1 MQQERTVT
9 TDETHSAPR
18 ELRRPLLG
26 AAVVVGIL
34 AIVKLLIHLATATN
48 YGLFGDEL
56 YFLAAGE
63 HLAWGYVD
71 FPPLT
76 AVQAWLARAL
86 FDQSVFGV
94 HVIPA
99 LLGAGLVILTGLIV
113 HELGGKRFAQA
124 LAGLAVLTAGIYLY
138 VNSYL
143 SMNSVEPLIWMSCAW
158 VLIRMIKTGNTRLWL
173 AFGGLAGLGLLN
185 KHTML
190 LFGAA
195 LIAGLLLTPARRLL
209 WNRWLLLGGTF
220 AFLIFLPNLVWMIRH
235 DFPFFEL
242 QANIRADQ
250 RNVALSPLE
259 FILQQAIFMNPLTAP
274 MWLVGLGWFFAGAD
288 GKAYRAL
295 GWAYVITLVLL
306 LLTDGRVYYLGPAYP
321 VLFAGGA
328 VAIEGWARR
337 RGWEWLKPAYL
348 VALIAGGLIL
358 APFWLPL
365 LPPQTYIRYAR
376 VVPLGQPAV
385 ETSPT
390 GALPQLFA
398 DRFGWPEMAQAV
410 ANAYDALPP
419 DVRTKTA
426 IWGNSYQEAGAV
438 DFFGPALGLPKA
450 IGGHLNYWYWGP
462 RDYTGESVITM
473 GEKLSDL
480 APLFE
485 RCQQV
490 GATSN
495 PYSMPHQRFPIY
507 WCQGMKMSLQ
517 ELWPEA
523 KKWN

>member
-1 MQQERTVT
+1 MTAPDT
-9 TDETHSAPR
+9 TPTPR
-18 ELRRPLLG
+18 NLRRPLLG
-26 AAVVVGIL
+26 AAAIVAIL
-34 AIVKLLIHLATATN
+34 AAVKLLVHLVSATN
-48 YGLFGDEL
+48 YGPFGDEL

-86 FDQSVFGV
+86 FGESLFGI
-94 HVIPA
+94 HVLPA
-99 LLGAGLVILTGLIV
+99 LLGAGLVLLTGLMV

-124 LAGLAVLTAGIYLY
+124 LAGLAVLTASVILY

-143 SMNSVEPLIWMSCAW
+143 SMNSVEPLIWMGCAW
-158 VLIRMIKTGNTRLWL
+158 VLIRMIKTGNTKLWL

-209 WNRWLLLGGTF
+209 WSKWLLAGGAL

-242 QANIRADQ
+242 LAQIRADR
-250 RNVALSPLE
+250 RNVALSPLQ
-259 FILQQAIFMNPLTAP
+259 FVLQQVIFMNPLTLP
-274 MWLVGLGWFFAGAD
+274 IWLAGLGWFFAGRD

-295 GWAYVITLVLL
+295 AWAYLITLVLL
-306 LLTDGRVYYLGPAYP
+306 LVTDGRVYYLAPAYP
-321 VLFAGGA
+321 MLFAGGA
-328 VAIEGWARR
+328 VAIEGWTAPRGAGR
-337 RGWEWLKPAYL
+337 RGWGWLRPAYIA
-348 VALIAGGLIL
+348 VLIAGGLIL

-365 LPPQTYIRYAR
+365 LPPQSYIRYAR

-385 ETSPT
+385 ETAAT

-398 DRFGWPEMAQAV
+398 DRFGWPEMAQAT
-410 ANAYDALPP
+410 ADAYNALPP
-419 DVRTKTA
+419 DIRAKTA
-426 IWGNSYQEAGAV
+426 IWGNSYQQAGAI

-462 RDYTGESVITM
+462 REYTGASVLAL
-473 GEKLSDL
+473 GEKLGDL
-480 APLFE
+480 APVFE
-485 RCQQV
+485 KCEQV
-490 GATSN
+490 GVVN
-495 PYSMPHQRFPIY
+495 HPYAMPRQRFPIY
-507 WCQGMKMSLQ
+507 WCRGMKGSLQ
-517 ELWPEA
+517 ELWPEV
-523 KKWN
+523 KKWD

>member
-1 MQQERTVT
+1 MTTAVT
-9 TDETHSAPR
+9 PPTAHT
-18 ELRRPLLG
+18 LRRPLLG
-26 AAVVVGIL
+26 AAAIVGIL
-34 AIVKLLIHLATATN
+34 AALKLLAHLATATT

-76 AVQAWLARAL
+76 AVQAWLAQAL
-86 FDQSVFGV
+86 FGKSVFGV
-94 HVIPA
+94 HLLPA
-99 LLGAGLVILTGLIV
+99 LLGAALVLLTGLIV
-113 HELGGKRFAQA
+113 HELGGGRFAQA
-124 LAGLAVLTAGIYLY
+124 LAGLAVLFAGAYLY
-138 VNSYL
+138 IDSYL
-143 SMNSVEPLIWMSCAW
+143 SMNSVEPLIWMGCAW
-158 VLIRMIKTGNTRLWL
+158 IVIRLIKTGNTRLWL

-209 WNRWLLLGGTF
+209 WNRWLLLGGAL
-220 AFLIFLPNLVWMIRH
+220 AFLIFLPNLVWMARH
-235 DFPFFEL
+235 GFPFFEL
-242 QANIRADQ
+242 LGNIRKAG
-250 RNVALSPLE
+250 RNVALGPLQ
-259 FILQQAIFMNPLTAP
+259 FVLQQVIWMNPLTAP
-274 MWLVGLGWFFAGAD
+274 LWMAGLGWFIAGSN

-295 GWAYVITLVLL
+295 AFAYLITLVLL
-306 LLTDGRVYYLGPAYP
+306 LVTDGRVYYLAPAYP
-321 VLFAGGA
+321 MLFAGGA
-328 VAIEGWARR
+328 VAIEGWAAR
-337 RGWEWLKPAYL
+337 RGWRWLKPAYL
-348 VALIAGGLIL
+348 AVLIAGGLIL

-385 ETSPT
+385 ETSAT

-410 ANAYDALPP
+410 ATAYDGLPP
-419 DVRTKTA
+419 AVRPGTA
-426 IWGNSYQEAGAV
+426 IWGNNYAQAGAV

-462 RDYTGESVITM
+462 RGYTGESVLTM

-480 APLFE
+480 APIFTKCE
-485 RCQQV
+485 QV
-490 GATSN
+490 GQTSH
-495 PYSMPHQRFPIY
+495 PYAMPRSRFSIY
-507 WCQGMKMSLQ
+507 WCQGMKGSLQ
-517 ELWPEA
+517 DLWPQV
-523 KKWN
+523 KKWD